1 MSSLFPGLD
10 SLVGLAQH
18 GVDVKPTLLRVL
30 TDLYV
35 QKPTHTADE
44 ERQYVEL
51 SLRLIDAVDA
61 ATRDI
66 VARRLAAYPGAPE
79 KILARLDGRPETPAT
94 EAAEDD
100 TAETRAEAA
109 ARAEAKAFIRDFFN
123 AEADGRRAMLQTL
136 DRAGALEGDGWAT
149 PSEDVARRLETSVL
163 AGRPGDFVRELER
176 ALGVSRTLAQR
187 IVNDLGGEPLVVA
200 ARALS
205 VPTATLQR
213 ILLFVN
219 PAIGHSPPGASPSRP
234 NACAR
239 RRRRRVAPAWCAAGS
254 APPSRTGWPATTAA
268 VSTARVRA
276 ASGRLPARLPSP
288 AQRTTRSRKWRPDG
302 SSISITQTSG
312 SNRLSRA
319 MKASAALSGAGLSPS
334 TGTKAR
340 SNGLASSNSV
350 CGAGP

>member
-35 QKPTHTADE
+35 QKPTHAADE

-79 KILARLDGRPETPAT
+79 KVLARLEGRAEAPALD
-94 EAAEDD
+94 AAEDD
-100 TAETRAEAA
+100 ANETRAEAV
-109 ARAEAKAFIRDFFN
+109 AREEAKALIRDFFN

-136 DRAGALEGDGWAT
+136 DRAGALEGDGWPT
-149 PSEDVARRLETSVL
+149 PADDVAKRLETSVL
-163 AGRPGDFVRELER
+163 AGRPSDFVRELEQ
-176 ALGVSRTLAQR
+176 ALGVSRTLAER

-205 VPTATLQR
+205 VPTAALQR

-219 PAIGHSPPGASPSRP
+219 PAIGHSV
-234 NACAR
+234 
-239 RRRRRVAPAWCAAGS
+239 RRVYALSALYGEVSLAAALRLVAAWRIAEPAERKRAAI
-254 APPSRTGWPATTAA
+254 P
-268 VSTARVRA
+268 TAR
-276 ASGRLPARLPSP
+276 
-288 AQRTTRSRKWRPDG
+288 
-302 SSISITQTSG
+302 
-312 SNRLSRA
+312 
-319 MKASAALSGAGLSPS
+319 GAGLVRSRIGATIPDRLAGHDRGDLDRIAPSRIGPPARPAPESGSPHDPVE
-334 TGTKAR
+334 KV
-340 SNGLASSNSV
+340 AS
-350 CGAGP
+350 